1 MVQFTKTRKDLIEDK
16 EDTKMARTTVRRY
29 GETFDKDAAVRDFQA
44 KMVSDGLATKSNDV
58 EDLLDEITL
67 DDMDYEVVEDA
78 STKKEEPK
86 TFGMSEV
93 EKKEWADRVKGLTD
107 LERVFV
113 LSRFSTNELYNEL
126 GKRIHKDDNYISSI
140 RKLVNDYEDLN
151 STL

>member
-1 MVQFTKTRKDLIEDK
+1 
-16 EDTKMARTTVRRY
+16 MARTIRRY
-29 GETFDKDAAVRDFQA
+29 GDNFDKDAAVRDFQA
-44 KMVSDGLATKSNDV
+44 KLATDAINDTV
-58 EDLLDEITL
+58 DAPYEPTPVQLIEDDPI
-67 DDMDYEVVEDA
+67 EV
-78 STKKEEPK
+78 KEPEETIIRTEP
-86 TFGMSEV
+86 EV
-93 EKKEWADRVKGLTD
+93 KGLSLAEKKEWADRVKGLTD